1 MGKRRNQKA
10 QGMSQMTYECE
21 QIQDKGTSF
30 ELETHDQCSF
40 PVESAVEN
48 HSEFGGDHISEK
60 DKRTHM
66 RNEDLNET
74 RASDSDYNAGQN
86 RSGEA
91 TEKRSRRLNASV
103 HVLPATREWQ
113 RDLQGVD
120 HGDII
125 GENAE
130 MAKENSID
138 LTGRIV
144 SAVSN
149 AMQGYMNEVSGT
161 MRSLENVLQGLVA
174 KAKSPSCENTLAEE
188 SRDSIVEKRR
198 RNREVHSTRT
208 RMSHDSKGKADDS
221 TSSSDGSDVEVEGYS
236 SGISRFSLNMGQATR
251 FRTARSHSVRLPAF
265 TGKESWNVWIN
276 SKFYANQDTFQCT

>member
-10 QGMSQMTYECE
+10 QGMSQMTYE
-21 QIQDKGTSF
+21 
-30 ELETHDQCSF
+30 HDFS
-40 PVESAVEN
+40 VESAVEN

-60 DKRTHM
+60 DKRTCM

-74 RASDSDYNAGQN
+74 RASDNDYNAGQN

-103 HVLPATREWQ
+103 HGLPVTGEWQ
-113 RDLQGVD
+113 RDLQSVD

-161 MRSLENVLQGLVA
+161 MQSLENVLQGLVA

-188 SRDSIVEKRR
+188 SRDSIVEKR

-236 SGISRFSLNMGQATR
+236 SGISRFSLNMGRATR

-265 TGKESWNVWIN
+265 TGKKSWNVWIN
-276 SKFYANQDTFQCT
+276 SKFYADQDTFQCT